1 MMHGVD
7 EITFFYSLA
16 TLFQASF
23 NPLFEPSYLQK
34 QNRES
39 VKITNE
45 MVNFQGMNIICHAPN
60 GFKMLAMAFKSVI
73 LDDGL
78 IIQSETLNFELLFL
92 LLPAVI
98 LKCRFETLENLMSDL
113 FKAP

>member
-45 MVNFQGMNIICHAPN
+45 MVNFQGMNIICHAQGAGGLFNPN
-60 GFKMLAMAFKSVI
+60 K
-73 LDDGL
+73 
-78 IIQSETLNFELLFL
+78 
-92 LLPAVI
+92 
-98 LKCRFETLENLMSDL
+98 KCHL
-113 FKAP
+113 